1 MLHIKLEENGVRST
15 MQAHILSLHTP
26 SVPGAE
32 SKVKTFFFLKV
43 VIVHIELKEMT
54 QATISQDPSPPP
66 PHRDPG
72 CGFKRKNSTFSE
84 HGHFAYQI
92 NGITNA
98 VTCKHIDCLHTPP
111 QPMG

>member
-1 MLHIKLEENGVRST
+1 MYLRTPSTPGVLSRSILFQKVVMLHIKLEENGVRST

-54 QATISQDPSPPP
+54 QATISQDPSPPS
-66 PHRDPG
+66 R
-72 CGFKRKNSTFSE
+72 SWVWVQT
-84 HGHFAYQI
+84 
-92 NGITNA
+92 
-98 VTCKHIDCLHTPP
+98 
-111 QPMG
+111 